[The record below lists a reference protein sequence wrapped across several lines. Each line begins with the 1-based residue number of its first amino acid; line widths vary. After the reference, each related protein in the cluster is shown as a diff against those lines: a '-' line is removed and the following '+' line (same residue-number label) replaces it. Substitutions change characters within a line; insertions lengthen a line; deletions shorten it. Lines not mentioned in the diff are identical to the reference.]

1 MNYTIDVVPYEYVNT
16 ETISKVNI
24 NIINIVL
31 FTSVT
36 VNAVLYNQ
44 SNHIVTAKNFVLAG
58 EDYTQWG
65 YDDTYIITYVCNQL
79 GITLTTP
86 LA

>member
-1 MNYTIDVVPYEYVNT
+1 MDSPIDVVPYEYVNT
-16 ETISKVNI
+16 ETVSKIRI

-36 VNAVLYNQ
+36 VNAVLFNQ
-44 SNHIVTAKNFVLAG
+44 SNHVVTSKNFVLAG
-58 EDYTQWG
+58 ENYTQWG
-65 YDDTYIITYVCNQL
+65 YDDRYIVTYVCNQL

-86 LA
+86 LV